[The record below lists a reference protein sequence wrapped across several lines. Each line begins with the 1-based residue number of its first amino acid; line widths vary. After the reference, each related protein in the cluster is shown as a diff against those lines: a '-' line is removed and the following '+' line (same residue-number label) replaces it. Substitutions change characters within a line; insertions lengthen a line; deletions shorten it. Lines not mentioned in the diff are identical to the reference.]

1 MKKFLIILVGIIVV
15 ISLLFIVEEND
26 NDNERQF
33 ITILAEP
40 AVDEENNIIPEESL
54 FYIGYQIPWHRMR
67 YITIIENLDELDTA
81 SVVHIRSTSDGR
93 LSFPKYKKYEAEE
106 ICAKLAQKRL
116 IDYQY

>member
-1 MKKFLIILVGIIVV
+1 MKKFIIILVGIIVV
-15 ISLLFIVEEND
+15 ISLLFIVEE

-67 YITIIENLDELDTA
+67 YITIIENLDELDTM
-81 SVVHIRSTSDGR
+81 SVVHIRSTSDSR
-93 LSFPKYKKYEAEE
+93 LSFPKYKKHEAEE
-106 ICAKLAQKRL
+106 ICANLAQKRL